1 MARAVFHQFYQLF
14 TFLPHLYKQPSSKW
28 PLKPFRHLSQG
39 WKQEKLD
46 PKTFLKVALQVTS
59 MNEFQTVV
67 RTNERFRDTLN
78 VAVIEQQAN
87 KNFISDS
94 KSIQKSKIFVR
105 LRLYV

>member
-1 MARAVFHQFYQLF
+1 
-14 TFLPHLYKQPSSKW
+14 
-28 PLKPFRHLSQG
+28 
-39 WKQEKLD
+39 
-46 PKTFLKVALQVTS
+46 

-87 KNFISDS
+87 KIFISDS